1 MCNPA
6 VAQFGLSAAGQVG
19 GYMSQRA
26 AAKAR
31 NRARLLN
38 FRQDNIAYY
47 NDAILSDVQWKNQQQ
62 DTQIAYDNISNKWL
76 MLGDNKI

>member
-6 VAQFGLSAAGQVG
+6 VAQFGLQAGGQVA

-26 AAKAR
+26 AVRAR

-47 NDAILSDVQWKNQQQ
+47 NDAILNDVKWKNQQL
-62 DTQIAYDNISNKWL
+62 DAQISYDNI
-76 MLGDNKI
+76 

>member
-6 VAQFGLSAAGQVG
+6 VAQFGFQAAGQVG
-19 GYMSQRA
+19 NYMSQRA
-26 AAKAR
+26 AVKAR

-47 NDAILSDVQWKNQQQ
+47 MMLFLMMLNGKINSKILKL
-62 DTQIAYDNISNKWL
+62 L
-76 MLGDNKI
+76 MIIKESCFS